1 MLVVVFLYYLKNKQ
15 LMLKQRMLVMKLWI
29 TEHVDEDGAAIG
41 PYIKAEN
48 VAQAN
53 RIAIQYGLLVLGEI
67 QELQHDSLNKERIVH

>member
-1 MLVVVFLYYLKNKQ
+1 
-15 LMLKQRMLVMKLWI
+15 MLKLRMLVMKLWI

-41 PYIKAEN
+41 PYIKADN

-67 QELQHDSLNKERIVH
+67 QELQHDTQLEERKVH